1 MPRTRFR
8 RAAGALQ
15 QKTGFRPGRS
25 GACEA
30 RLFPFTGQTHGEGE
44 QPVRLV
50 GASDVQEAM
59 IYMRK
64 SHRDLDVLNV
74 EFVALIEMV
83 SGSPL
88 N

>member
-1 MPRTRFR
+1 
-8 RAAGALQ
+8 
-15 QKTGFRPGRS
+15 
-25 GACEA
+25 
-30 RLFPFTGQTHGEGE
+30 
-44 QPVRLV
+44 
-50 GASDVQEAM
+50 M

-64 SHRDLDVLNV
+64 SDRDLDVLNV